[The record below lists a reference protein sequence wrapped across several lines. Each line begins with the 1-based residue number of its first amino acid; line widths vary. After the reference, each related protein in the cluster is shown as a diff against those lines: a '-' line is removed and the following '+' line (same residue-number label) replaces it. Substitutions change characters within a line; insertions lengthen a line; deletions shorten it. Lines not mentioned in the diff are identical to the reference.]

1 MSFAKV
7 TIVGRLGNDPETK
20 YTQNGT
26 LILSFSMAADGR
38 RRGGGSGENQSN
50 TTWFRVSAFAE
61 QADRLATMVER
72 GYIAKGRML
81 YVEGQLEA
89 RPYTGNDGKER
100 TSLDVTLSDWQFIG
114 SGQQDGQRNQG
125 GDFNNNQG
133 GNFGGNQGGGYG
145 GGRND
150 RNQDSGNQYGGSN
163 YGNEFPSGDEPSDL
177 NDVPF

>member
-20 YTQNGT
+20 YTQSGT

-38 RRGGGSGENQSN
+38 RRGGGDNQSN
-50 TTWFRVSAFAE
+50 TSWFRVSAFAE
-61 QADRLATMVER
+61 QAERLATMVER
-72 GYIAKGRML
+72 GYIGKGRML
-81 YVEGQLEA
+81 YVEGQFEA

-100 TSLDVTLSDWQFIG
+100 TSLDVTLTDWQFIG
-114 SGQQDGQRNQG
+114 SGQQDGQRNQS
-125 GDFNNNQG
+125 GDLNSGQGNNQG
-133 GNFGGNQGGGYG
+133 GNFGGSQG

-150 RNQDSGNQYGGSN
+150 RNQDSGGYGGSD